1 MSFTS
6 GTSKWQDLLSQQR
19 SPQADRELIDAVVA
33 GGARAHRL
41 WTHGVELFEHGAE
54 RAELP
59 PGWEQRVDQGS
70 GRIFFVS
77 HARRTTSWRD
87 PRTAAAAA
95 AEVAADDDA
104 ALVGDAD
111 DDAPAAAREP
121 QRDGAVTLVAV
132 GGAAAVGADDAS
144 NNNDAPR
151 LGVALPAALTSDD
164 HVLALHGLGWPARKC
179 AAALRACGGDAAAAA
194 RRLEAAAA
202 ARAGAAPRS
211 DAGTGAVEA
220 LCQMGFGA
228 AQSRRAL
235 ERCAYDMQ
243 RAAELLL
250 EEGFADDDDD
260 DDDAGGDGDDD
271 DDGDGA
277 TAAPAAA
284 SSAPPADSSA
294 AASSSAAPSVEA
306 AAVGDTID
314 VCDEVGL
321 WHEARVVATDVDGGV
336 LRIAFVGW
344 SEHWAEWLDRAS
356 PRLRPRSGEA
366 ATGPETVKWGADPD
380 ADAAA
385 AAAAAAAEGGS
396 DRPASSSSSS
406 SGRPRGRAWWGGR
419 RPSSSS
425 SSGWKG
431 EGRPKQR
438 PPARAPS
445 AAADFYPADA
455 GVTRVTE
462 RAPDDEEE
470 DDDEEEEEGEEEEEA
485 AAEEGE
491 GEGEAE
497 GEEAGT
503 LGLLRPPSGTS
514 PEEARAASA
523 AVAAAVAA
531 AIAAPIVTAG
541 EVPETTIV
549 GAPQAAAADDDDR
562 RRRRR
567 RRARGPAAATAK
579 TAAAARV
586 AVGGGPASDAELLTR
601 SELYVL
607 GCGCLL
613 PTTARLSRRAA
624 LQLQAVRATLATT
637 LPEAAGPERQRRPV
651 GYALLRERRA
661 RLLQAA
667 HAALVRERTR
677 GDAAAVGWRE
687 AYDAQRA
694 KEPKPSGGKLV
705 HWALESLGR
714 HAVAELCTNY
724 STWFHT
730 RSHLVRVNSVLKKL
744 TPLQLHGHAAA
755 APVAARLHRHLSALA
770 ARTPDAATTDADVL
784 AFAAAPSA
792 APPDA
797 SPPPAALASPRTP
810 AVAVALSPR
819 SSSREIASRSSEGAS
834 SKGPADGAADALR
847 ALLRLAL
854 VRGELSDQLVAA
866 RALAGGWS
874 AGRKGARARICDAVD
889 ALADLRAACEGSLAQ
904 RGLAPAHSAALGAL
918 GSHPALGTL
927 PCAELPSRAALLA
940 AGRVEAPAAAA
951 LLLSV
956 LAEAAVGTV
965 WGVGPWEHDFTSL
978 ASDPPPGEIAAAVAL
993 AVAEAPNANVGADE
1007 LAAGGAAG
1015 GRAAALAAAAAAA
1028 SKPARREA
1036 LPLHAP
1042 LCVDV
1047 SPSTLRLLI
1056 VSAAE
1061 ALEALAAAADVL
1073 CGLAAG
1079 DAAHAT
1085 RELSLAYACLAL
1097 LRLLKVHLHFATAAR
1112 ISLDD
1117 LGLSLRDDS
1126 TNRARSPES
1135 PAPELP
1141 VKSSPAESGGGE
1153 AARRRRRRRRRG
1165 DGGGGGGD
1173 GVGGGGGRGGGGG
1186 CAAAGARAVSRGR
1199 GRGGGAVGG
1208 GLVDAWR
1215 VEGAGRLSWQSTV

>member
-1 MSFTS
+1 M
-6 GTSKWQDLLSQQR
+6 
-19 SPQADRELIDAVVA
+19 
-33 GGARAHRL
+33 
-41 WTHGVELFEHGAE
+41 
-54 RAELP
+54 
-59 PGWEQRVDQGS
+59 
-70 GRIFFVS
+70 
-77 HARRTTSWRD
+77 
-87 PRTAAAAA
+87 
-95 AEVAADDDA
+95 
-104 ALVGDAD
+104 
-111 DDAPAAAREP
+111 
-121 QRDGAVTLVAV
+121 
-132 GGAAAVGADDAS
+132 
-144 NNNDAPR
+144 
-151 LGVALPAALTSDD
+151 
-164 HVLALHGLGWPARKC
+164 
-179 AAALRACGGDAAAAA
+179 
-194 RRLEAAAA
+194 
-202 ARAGAAPRS
+202 
-211 DAGTGAVEA
+211 
-220 LCQMGFGA
+220 
-228 AQSRRAL
+228 
-235 ERCAYDMQ
+235 
-243 RAAELLL
+243 
-250 EEGFADDDDD
+250 
-260 DDDAGGDGDDD
+260 
-271 DDGDGA
+271 
-277 TAAPAAA
+277 
-284 SSAPPADSSA
+284 
-294 AASSSAAPSVEA
+294 
-306 AAVGDTID
+306 
-314 VCDEVGL
+314 
-321 WHEARVVATDVDGGV
+321 
-336 LRIAFVGW
+336 
-344 SEHWAEWLDRAS
+344 
-356 PRLRPRSGEA
+356 
-366 ATGPETVKWGADPD
+366 
-380 ADAAA
+380 
-385 AAAAAAAEGGS
+385 
-396 DRPASSSSSS
+396 
-406 SGRPRGRAWWGGR
+406 
-419 RPSSSS
+419 
-425 SSGWKG
+425 
-431 EGRPKQR
+431 
-438 PPARAPS
+438 
-445 AAADFYPADA
+445 
-455 GVTRVTE
+455 
-462 RAPDDEEE
+462 
-470 DDDEEEEEGEEEEEA
+470 
-485 AAEEGE
+485 
-491 GEGEAE
+491 
-497 GEEAGT
+497 
-503 LGLLRPPSGTS
+503 GLLRPPSGTS

-541 EVPETTIV
+541 EAPETTIV
-549 GAPQAAAADDDDR
+549 GAPQAAAADDEGPPTAPTP
-562 RRRRR
+562 
-567 RRARGPAAATAK
+567 AREGPGGDGEDGGGGSGVAA
-579 TAAAARV
+579 
-586 AVGGGPASDAELLTR
+586 GPASDAELLTR

-607 GCGCLL
+607 GSGCLL

-770 ARTPDAATTDADVL
+770 ARTPDAATADADLL

-819 SSSREIASRSSEGAS
+819 SSSREITSRSSEGAS

-978 ASDPPPGEIAAAVAL
+978 ASDPPPGEITAAVAL

-1141 VKSSPAESGGGE
+1141 VKSSPEPSRAAGSGALAPPTTAPGRW
-1153 AARRRRRRRRRG
+1153 RRRRRRRRRRWRRPRR
-1165 DGGGGGGD
+1165 
-1173 GVGGGGGRGGGGG
+1173 GRRVRRRWS
-1186 CAAAGARAVSRGR
+1186 ARRLSRKRKGRRRRRRRARRCMARRGR
-1199 GRGGGAVGG
+1199 GSTLLAAN
-1208 GLVDAWR
+1208 GLRRTRRRRRRWR
-1215 VEGAGRLSWQSTV
+1215 RTRVRRRRKKKECQRRLAPTTATMTTTRTRWRRARARARR